1 MKKKKE
7 GKEKEKKISTSIEIF
22 EGIEVVIK
30 DSYKDL
36 FEFNKK
42 PLDDTSIQV
51 LIKKELFRAEIGI
64 NKKND
69 SFVIRILPKDSNQ
82 HSKLLSYKLEEYVPF
97 YKLEEKR
104 YDSYIEISEEV
115 IQKIKDLKTM
125 VSDLSKVKREKDK
138 TKMNKLFTKNAVD
151 VNVTYDMCKAPFLI
165 AKDDILLNSGIYED
179 IIEMIYKGKLKVESF
194 VKAAY
199 SRSLGKALF
208 QSDLKIKKEDFL
220 SIYEEAKQE
229 K

>member
-1 MKKKKE
+1 
-7 GKEKEKKISTSIEIF
+7 
-22 EGIEVVIK
+22 
-30 DSYKDL
+30 
-36 FEFNKK
+36 
-42 PLDDTSIQV
+42 
-51 LIKKELFRAEIGI
+51 
-64 NKKND
+64 
-69 SFVIRILPKDSNQ
+69 
-82 HSKLLSYKLEEYVPF
+82 
-97 YKLEEKR
+97 
-104 YDSYIEISEEV
+104 
-115 IQKIKDLKTM
+115 M

-199 SRSLGKALF
+199 KRSLGKDLF

-220 SIYEEAKQE
+220 SIYEEAKRE